1 MQYSILRDEPVLTRY
16 REFMFIRSATN
27 AVAGAGRTHFFRGG
41 PVPYGCNAD
50 ILRGRQRRRHEMKT
64 RKRQPQIVLRNGKP
78 AAVILGLD
86 EYEELLE
93 RAEDAADLKTLRAMR
108 KKPLRFRKLEDVL
121 DGARRV

>member
-1 MQYSILRDEPVLTRY
+1 
-16 REFMFIRSATN
+16 
-27 AVAGAGRTHFFRGG
+27 
-41 PVPYGCNAD
+41 
-50 ILRGRQRRRHEMKT
+50 MKT

>member
-1 MQYSILRDEPVLTRY
+1 
-16 REFMFIRSATN
+16 
-27 AVAGAGRTHFFRGG
+27 
-41 PVPYGCNAD
+41 
-50 ILRGRQRRRHEMKT
+50 MKT
-64 RKRQPQIVLRNGKP
+64 RKRQPQIVLRNGRP

-121 DGARRV
+121 DRARRV